1 MKTILHKLGA
11 LLVML
16 IITLALTQTRAQAQ
30 DSPVQTNR
38 FALATNVCLGGATT
52 TLTSDWQWIKADS
65 GFSLFISGAGT
76 NSAATNTLT
85 LKLQVCNDTNR
96 PTTTTPLVGSVT
108 FPSSGAVLDF
118 LTWGPGTGT
127 SNVVNHAR
135 YVRIAT
141 GTTVAGQ
148 GVTNLAVEISRNKE

>member
-1 MKTILHKLGA
+1 MIPRITRMLHIA
-11 LLVML
+11 LL
-16 IITLALTQTRAQAQ
+16 LAAALLTAPRAKAQVQT
-30 DSPVQTNR
+30 TNR

-52 TLTSDWQWIKADS
+52 TLTSDWQWIKANQ
-65 GFSLFISGAGT
+65 GFALFISGAGT

-85 LKLQVCNDTNR
+85 LKLQVAVDTNR

-108 FPSSGAVLDF
+108 FPSSGAVLDY

-135 YVRIAT
+135 YVRISS

-148 GVTNLAVEISRNKE
+148 GVTNLVIDISRNNE